1 MNIRN
6 RGSETD
12 PEDILFY
19 VSILTA
25 MIITF
30 FMTYIEYWQFI
41 LLAGLIPGLFNKKM
55 KRGIYSGA
63 IGVAVVWLL
72 YMVYA
77 MATRNAYT
85 NIDQFAGLIFGST
98 GYGWV
103 IIILILLFGILFG
116 ALDGLIGS
124 GITIFFQLRSETIET
139 NETNSLSIE
148 KSTKIKK

>member
-1 MNIRN
+1 MKFNK

-12 PEDILFY
+12 PEDIMFY

-72 YMVYA
+72 YMIYA
-77 MATRNAYT
+77 IATRSAYT

-98 GYGWV
+98 GYGWIV
-103 IIILILLFGILFG
+103 IILILLIGVLFG
-116 ALDGLIGS
+116 ALGGSIGS
-124 GITIFFQLRSETIET
+124 GITIFVQLRSETIEA
-139 NETNSLSIE
+139 NENITES
-148 KSTKIKK
+148 IKK